1 MDTERGVYVV
11 SIANPDKGLK
21 GLLRENDVIIKFGGA
36 IINNLGDLLN
46 ATHQADLS
54 KPLEMVVFRNQKE
67 TLILVPP
74 NTVRNTSD
82 EKEN

>member
-1 MDTERGVYVV
+1 
-11 SIANPDKGLK
+11 LQ
-21 GLLRENDVIIKFGGA
+21 
-36 IINNLGDLLN
+36 N

-54 KPLEMVVFRNQKE
+54 KPLEVVVFRNQKE

-74 NTVRNTSD
+74 NTLRNTSD